1 MEISMRKLILV
12 TTAALTLG
20 AASAPAQARD
30 GAAVA
35 AGFIGGLAGGLAAA
49 AAQPVYRPAY
59 YPADYPEYRRP
70 VYHRPEYPRPVY
82 YRAAAP
88 CWLQRQRSVD
98 DFGNVYFRRVRVC
111 G

>member
-70 VYHRPEYPRPVY
+70 VY
-82 YRAAAP
+82 YRAADP